1 MRSGKVFLLPALPVA
16 VIVVLIVTGI
26 LPGATGSVEG
36 QTAPQYFQRGMDA
49 LKRGIPVQD
58 TDLLLQGA
66 DSFRRALDFNPQ
78 YVDARQGLAEALI
91 WLGEVEQAEMHLQ
104 RVRELKPVDS
114 SLDLLEARAHVLAGR
129 IEEARILYRAVLQRE
144 PYNTLA
150 QVGSAILNLADGHS
164 TRAMDRLQVLEQR
177 FPENRQLLT
186 ALVEI
191 AWARNQNEDVQ
202 RYLAMALRY
211 HGDIPSVQIM
221 AARIALQNRD
231 GERGEYHARNAI
243 ALAPHMQEGWM
254 LLARAAHLQG
264 QMDQARVHYEQLISL
279 EPANHRAW
287 YARGVLAAETGDF
300 PAAYGS
306 WERALRIRPDYELAT
321 IALESTLV
329 AQEPMDSDR
338 RAAAAVPYR
347 ETGQDLES
355 RFLHRQ
361 AERHYRRG
369 LQIHPF
375 DTVLRQH
382 LADLYRA
389 QDLWG
394 RYVRELEILQDLLPD
409 NRDVAE
415 RIETFRRLR
424 RDFPAERRR
433 VDQFTAPRE
442 RTSLAVFYSQDPL
455 AMEPQAGRYIAEY
468 LVSLLRTSQNVTVT
482 AVEPARGD
490 RVTALARARAL
501 HAERAVII
509 ESSLGEHHVT
519 LDVAMLDRRTGEALL
534 SRRIRRDGVGMV
546 ERAIRDASNALVSII
561 DPVGIVLDR
570 RGDEVL
576 VSLGTVDGLET
587 GDTILFHQDLLGPS
601 IGSGTVTALDDLV
614 AEASFAPHGS
624 DTLTIGNFAR
634 PVAEEDGREAETPP
648 VRDQEEQTSRL
659 KELLIRL
666 FTLP

>member
-1 MRSGKVFLLPALPVA
+1 
-16 VIVVLIVTGI
+16 
-26 LPGATGSVEG
+26 
-36 QTAPQYFQRGMDA
+36 
-49 LKRGIPVQD
+49 
-58 TDLLLQGA
+58 
-66 DSFRRALDFNPQ
+66 
-78 YVDARQGLAEALI
+78 
-91 WLGEVEQAEMHLQ
+91 
-104 RVRELKPVDS
+104 
-114 SLDLLEARAHVLAGR
+114 
-129 IEEARILYRAVLQRE
+129 
-144 PYNTLA
+144 
-150 QVGSAILNLADGHS
+150 
-164 TRAMDRLQVLEQR
+164 
-177 FPENRQLLT
+177 
-186 ALVEI
+186 
-191 AWARNQNEDVQ
+191 
-202 RYLAMALRY
+202 
-211 HGDIPSVQIM
+211 
-221 AARIALQNRD
+221 
-231 GERGEYHARNAI
+231 
-243 ALAPHMQEGWM
+243 M